1 MEVNFDGLAG
11 PTYNYSGLSFG
22 NIASMQHCQKPSN
35 PKKAALQGLAKMH
48 ALTSLGLKQASAP
61 PPRTPFSSCHAL
73 PWLLRH

>member
-35 PKKAALQGLAKMH
+35 PKKAALQGLSKMH
-48 ALTSLGLKQASAP
+48 ALA
-61 PPRTPFSSCHAL
+61 F
-73 PWLLRH
+73 